1 MDFVTYVC
9 FRQAC
14 KMFLRGQREAA
25 GVNEGRGAKVEGR
38 LRGSCEDRAVRHGM
52 RGLAGT
58 VVVGVEGPR
67 A

>member
-1 MDFVTYVC
+1 
-9 FRQAC
+9 
-14 KMFLRGQREAA
+14 MFLRGQREAA